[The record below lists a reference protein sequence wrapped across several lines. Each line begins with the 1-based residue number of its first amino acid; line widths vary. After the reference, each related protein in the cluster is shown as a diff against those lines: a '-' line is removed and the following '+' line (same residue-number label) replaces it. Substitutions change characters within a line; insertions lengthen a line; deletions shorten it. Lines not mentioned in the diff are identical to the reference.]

1 MTRYVERDLPK
12 LVGSLTLMLPG
23 LVFRFGIQAFWF
35 KHKAYR
41 AARIFRREL
50 SRQGLDSTITQ
61 RLTDSY
67 LEGSDPFKLLRA
79 LR

>member
-1 MTRYVERDLPK
+1 
-12 LVGSLTLMLPG
+12 MLPG

>member
-1 MTRYVERDLPK
+1 MTRHADGDLPK
-12 LVGSLTLMLPG
+12 LVGSLILLLPSFTIRFG
-23 LVFRFGIQAFWF
+23 LQAFRFKSKA
-35 KHKAYR
+35 HK

-50 SRQGLDSTITQ
+50 TRQGLDTTTTQ

-67 LEGSDPFKLLRA
+67 LEGSDPFKLLHA

>member
-1 MTRYVERDLPK
+1 MTRHVERDLPK

-50 SRQGLDSTITQ
+50 SKQGLDSTITQ

>member
-1 MTRYVERDLPK
+1 MTRHVERDLPK

>member
-1 MTRYVERDLPK
+1 MTETAERNPLKIIGFLILKFPSW
-12 LVGSLTLMLPG
+12 G
-23 LVFRFGIQAFWF
+23 FRFGIEAFRF
-35 KHKAYR
+35 KSKAHR

-50 SRQGLDSTITQ
+50 GRQGLDTTTAKQ
-61 RLTDSY
+61 LTEYY